1 VRIAVAEKFDLAD
14 PNHFAYTWVVDF
26 PMFEQK
32 EDGSMQ
38 AAHHP
43 FTRPNAEDMDK
54 LESDPMSVRS
64 YAYDIVLN
72 GVELGGGSI
81 RIHEPELQA
90 KMFEVLGLSKEETE
104 MKFGHIL
111 KAFKYGTPPHGGC
124 AMGLDR
130 VVMLF
135 ADEPNIRE
143 VMAFP
148 KNQSAQDLMLG
159 APSPMPEK
167 ELEEQNIQVIPED

>member
-1 VRIAVAEKFDLAD
+1 M
-14 PNHFAYTWVVDF
+14 YDF
-26 PMFEQK
+26 PLFEK
-32 EDGSMQ
+32 KDDGSMQ
-38 AAHHP
+38 SAHHP
-43 FTRPNAEDMDK
+43 FTSPHHDDLEY
-54 LESDPMSVRS
+54 LESAPMKVRS

-81 RIHEPELQA
+81 RIHDPKLQH
-90 KMFEVLGLSKEETE
+90 KMFEVLGLSEEETQ

-111 KAFKYGTPPHGGC
+111 KAFQYGCPPHGGC

-130 VVMLF
+130 VVMMF

-159 APSPMPEK
+159 APSVMPEK
-167 ELEEQNIQVIPED
+167 EVMEQNIQVVEEWE

>member
-1 VRIAVAEKFDLAD
+1 
-14 PNHFAYTWVVDF
+14 
-26 PMFEQK
+26 MFEKK
-32 EDGSMQ
+32 EDGTLQ

-43 FTRPNAEDMDK
+43 FTMPHIDHIEKMK
-54 LESDPMSVRS
+54 SDPMSVRS
-64 YAYDIVLN
+64 HAYDIVLN

-81 RIHEPELQA
+81 RIHDQEIQR
-90 KMFEVLGLSKEETE
+90 KVFEALGMDESEIQS
-104 MKFGHIL
+104 KFGHLL
-111 KAFKYGTPPHGGC
+111 KAFSFGCPPHGGC

-148 KNQSAQDLMLG
+148 KNGKAEDLLLG
-159 APSPMPEK
+159 APSPMTND
-167 ELEEQNIQVIPED
+167 ELAELHIETVEIED